1 MRKIGIVAV
10 FAASLVLAFSLAA
23 CSGGSGN
30 QGGPSKEGSAPAE
43 APAAPDEGSAPVAE
57 APEAPEAPEAAP
69 SEAAAAAAGAI
80 ALAAEDLAAV
90 TDAVEFGDYDAMQ
103 ALSKAIQNGE
113 KTDAVVEI
121 DGLVSNFA
129 KGMSY
134 NIVQENADGSGNIG
148 TTFVIVGAEEDAYPA
163 DGTHVKLVGKV
174 ATEDNLT
181 FKIYTL
187 PEFVEVL
194 E

>member
-30 QGGPSKEGSAPAE
+30 QGGASNEGSAPAE
-43 APAAPDEGSAPVAE
+43 APAAPDEGSAPVVE
-57 APEAPEAPEAAP
+57 APESPEAPAA

-148 TTFVIVGAEEDAYPA
+148 TTFVIVGADEDAYPA